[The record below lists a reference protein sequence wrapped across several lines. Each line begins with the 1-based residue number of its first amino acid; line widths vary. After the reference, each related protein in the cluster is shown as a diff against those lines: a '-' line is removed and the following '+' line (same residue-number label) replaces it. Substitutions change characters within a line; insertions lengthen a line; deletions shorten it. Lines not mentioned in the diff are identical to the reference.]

1 MGITS
6 LFATFIDP
14 FGIIRKLIFNPILD
28 ITNSAFT
35 HYKEKTT
42 EGVTSARGIA
52 IKLTVIAL
60 AAAII
65 IWTSVFM
72 YIAFYYTYMP
82 AIGHIRPVHMQFK

>member
-1 MGITS
+1 MV
-6 LFATFIDP
+6 L
-14 FGIIRKLIFNPILD
+14 NPILD
-28 ITNSAFT
+28 ITGAAFV
-35 HYKEKTT
+35 HYKEKTNK
-42 EGVTSARGIA
+42 GVTSARGIA
-52 IKLTVIAL
+52 VKLTVGAM